1 MMKNQA
7 VERTLATFMI
17 QTDARQ
23 RQIAKTSKAWSWSAL
38 VLVLLLGVGVYQSVN
53 AANNRYQRVSSV
65 QPTSQDIYITVSQ
78 YELALVQVLSEICPP
93 MLNERQRVRFDT
105 AYNRQLRQFMPRS
118 SNPQQSLRQLS
129 TQRDYRA
136 VLHNVRAWTASYP
149 TAENRALCREFSEMS
164 F

>member
-1 MMKNQA
+1 MFA
-7 VERTLATFMI
+7 
-17 QTDARQ
+17 
-23 RQIAKTSKAWSWSAL
+23 TSKVSSLSAL
-38 VLVLLLGVGVYQSVN
+38 LFALMLAIACCN
-53 AANNRYQRVSSV
+53 PADAANGRYQRVTSI
-65 QPTSQDIYITVSQ
+65 QPTNQDIYITVSQ

-93 MLNERQRVRFDT
+93 VLNEKQRVRFEKS
-105 AYNRQLRQFMPRS
+105 YNRQLRQFLPRS

-149 TAENRALCREFSEMS
+149 TAENRALCREFAEMS